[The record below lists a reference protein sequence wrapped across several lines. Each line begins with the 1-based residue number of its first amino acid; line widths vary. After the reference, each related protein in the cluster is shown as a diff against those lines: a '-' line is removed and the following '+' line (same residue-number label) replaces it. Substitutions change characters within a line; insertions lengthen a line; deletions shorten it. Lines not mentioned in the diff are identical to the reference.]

1 MMQETFLR
9 ADDLVVPI
17 FVCHGNRKKE
27 ELTSL
32 PGVYKYSSDEAL
44 KEVESLHKMGIPA
57 VALFPINPK
66 EAKDESG
73 SLSLDKNGLIPS
85 TLKLLKNEIP
95 SICLIADVALDPY
108 TSHGHDGIVNETLE
122 ILNDETVDILCKA
135 SALYAENGADYVA
148 PSDMMDGRVEKIRR
162 HLDKNQF
169 QQTGIIS
176 YTAKYASS
184 FYGPFRDTL
193 GSTLKFGDKK
203 TYQMNPANIREALLE
218 AKLDEDEGADA
229 LLVKPAGLYL
239 DVIQKLKENT
249 NLPICAY
256 QVSGEYAMIKA
267 AEEKGIL
274 DAKRAFLESLLSIK
288 RAGADFIFTYA
299 APQILHML

>member
-9 ADDLVVPI
+9 ADDFVVPI
-17 FVCHGNRKKE
+17 FICHGSKIKE
-27 ELTSL
+27 ELPSL
-32 PGVYKYSSDEAL
+32 PGVFKYSPDEAI
-44 KEVESLHKMGIPA
+44 KQTEALHKMGIPA
-57 VALFPINPK
+57 VALFPIYPK
-66 EAKDESG
+66 EAKDDRG
-73 SLSLDKNGLIPS
+73 SLSLDKNGLVPS
-85 TLKLLKNEIP
+85 TLQLLKKEIP

-108 TSHGHDGIVNETLE
+108 TSHGHDGLVNEKLE

-135 SALYAENGADYVA
+135 SVIYAEYGADYVA

-162 HLDKNQF
+162 HLDINQF
-169 QQTGIIS
+169 QHTGIIS

-193 GSTLKFGDKK
+193 GSTLTFGDKK

-218 AKLDEDEGADA
+218 AKLDEAEGADA
-229 LLVKPAGLYL
+229 LMVKPAGLYL
-239 DVIQKLKENT
+239 DIINKLKENT

-274 DAKRAFLESLLSIK
+274 DAKRAFFESLLSIK

-299 APQILHML
+299 APQILHMI